1 MFLSSLGLKQPIKR
15 IDLKQPKLLGSYFS
29 ACIEMDEGMDL
40 KQTTRSLLTY
50 ELIGRLNSKQLIG
63 SFVSYGAKESLCL
76 LLLFILFNKGRKTKT
91 YGCID
96 ESVSHW

>member
-40 KQTTRSLLTY
+40 KQTTRSLPTY
-50 ELIGRLNSKQLIG
+50 ELNSKQLIG